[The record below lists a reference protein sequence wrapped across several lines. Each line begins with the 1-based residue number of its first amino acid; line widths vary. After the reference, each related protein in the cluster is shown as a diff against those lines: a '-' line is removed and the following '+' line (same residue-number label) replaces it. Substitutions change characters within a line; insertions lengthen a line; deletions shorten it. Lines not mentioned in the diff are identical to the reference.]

1 MNAIQDATILKRR
14 VIFVK
19 QLEDI
24 MGLFD
29 EIMGAIANP
38 NQQGSP
44 DQLSQIIGT
53 LQQVAGSQGID
64 PSTGQDV
71 MSMVGGYVRSALQQQ
86 QAEGGSE
93 QVENLVNQFSGT
105 GYNPSAVEAIF
116 SPDQQAQVA
125 EAIAQRTGLS
135 SQQIMGLL
143 AVAVP
148 IVLNMLRSGA
158 NTQGQP
164 GSNNVLG
171 AFLDS
176 NSDGNVDIGDAI
188 AMAGRF
194 LQSK

>member
-1 MNAIQDATILKRR
+1 
-14 VIFVK
+14 
-19 QLEDI
+19 

-29 EIMGAIANP
+29 QILGAIADP
-38 NQQGSP
+38 NQQANP
-44 DQLSQIIGT
+44 DQLGQVIGAV
-53 LQQVAGSQGID
+53 QQMAGNQGIA
-64 PSTGQDV
+64 PSTSQDV

-86 QAEGGSE
+86 QAEGGNE
-93 QVENLVNQFSGT
+93 QVENLVNQFGGT
-105 GYNPSAVEAIF
+105 GYNPSAVEALF
-116 SPDQQAQVA
+116 SPNQQSQVA

-135 SQQIMGLL
+135 SQQVMGML

-158 NTQGQP
+158 TNQGQP

-176 NSDGNVDIGDAI
+176 NNDGNVDMGDAI

-194 LQSK
+194 LQSR